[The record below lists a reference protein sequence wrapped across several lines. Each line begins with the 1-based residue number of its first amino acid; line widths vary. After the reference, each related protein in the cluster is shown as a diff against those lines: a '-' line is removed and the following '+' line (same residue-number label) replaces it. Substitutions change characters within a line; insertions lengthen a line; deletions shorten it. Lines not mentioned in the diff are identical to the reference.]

1 MIRPRVTSSAATAT
15 IRWKDVMGLPSQA
28 PKRVR
33 GSRDGA
39 SAASDLGSAPAMSMV
54 SAAFSVLRNRL
65 NRFGTP
71 NYPAG
76 VSRAR
81 TAAAN
86 RSPRSA

>member
-1 MIRPRVTSSAATAT
+1 MIRPSVTSSAATAM

-33 GSRDGA
+33 GSAVA
-39 SAASDLGSAPAMSMV
+39 STASDLASSDV
-54 SAAFSVLRNRL
+54 SVAFAVLRNRL